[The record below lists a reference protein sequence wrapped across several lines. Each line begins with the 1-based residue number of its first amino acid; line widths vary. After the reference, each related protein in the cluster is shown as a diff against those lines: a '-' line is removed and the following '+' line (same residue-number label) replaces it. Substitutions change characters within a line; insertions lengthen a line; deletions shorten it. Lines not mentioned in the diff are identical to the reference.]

1 MFSAFKDKLK
11 GVFHRDTGY
20 SAEDLG
26 LVLLEADVGVDATER
41 IKAALQEKKE
51 KRKEPIETVKE
62 EMKRILS
69 ENTLDFDEFVK
80 KQDRPVKILFVGI
93 NGSGKTTTIAKVG
106 YRLKNMGLKC
116 IFGSC
121 DTFRAG
127 AVEQLKLHGKKL
139 GIEVVSHDY
148 GSDPAAV
155 AFDTV
160 AHAKAAGADA
170 VLLDTAGRMQTN
182 RNLME
187 EMKKI
192 KRVSNADLTVFVGD
206 GLAGNDA
213 LLEAK
218 EFDASIGVDCFIL
231 TKIDSDAKGGSAI
244 AVSQELKKPIIF
256 LGMGEGYD
264 KLLKFDADWFVNR
277 LFEDV

>member
-1 MFSAFKDKLK
+1 MFSSFKEKIRGIFGKPREESIEALEM
-11 GVFHRDTGY
+11 
-20 SAEDLG
+20 A
-26 LVLLEADVGVDATER
+26 LLEADVGIDATER
-41 IKAALQEKKE
+41 IKNAVAMQKKE
-51 KRKEPIETVKE
+51 IGAIIREEVKN
-62 EMKRILS
+62 ILS
-69 ENTLDFDEFVK
+69 ENSMDFDEFVK
-80 KQDRPVKILFVGI
+80 THEKPVKLLFVGI

-106 YRLKNMGLKC
+106 YRLKNNGYSC
-116 IFGSC
+116 VFGSC

-127 AVEQLKLHGKKL
+127 AVEQLKYHGEKI
-139 GIEVVSHDY
+139 GIEVIAHDY
-148 GSDPAAV
+148 GSDPASV
-155 AFDTV
+155 AFDAI
-160 AHAKAAGADA
+160 AHAKAKRMDA

-182 RNLME
+182 KNLME

-192 KRVSNADLTVFVGD
+192 KRVSSADLTIFVGD

-218 EFDASIGVDCFIL
+218 EFDANIGIDCVIL

-244 AVSQELKKPIIF
+244 AIAQELKKPIIF

-264 KLLKFDADWFVNR
+264 RLMKFDAEWFVKR